1 MADTTVS
8 KQMHPYSYLIPALLI
23 YGVLFIVPTL
33 MFFFFSMT
41 VWTLKDY
48 SFVGLENFKMFITE
62 DSLRIGMKNTMIYA
76 VMTSSLKV
84 IIALFLAVFLSSG
97 LRSQNF
103 LRSIVFF
110 PNLVSTLAIGLTF
123 SSMMHPSRGVFN
135 TFLERLGFEGPD
147 WLGNVNIAL
156 FSIIS
161 VDVWKGLGVATVI
174 YLAGLQAI
182 PKDYYEAACI
192 DGATRWQEFLHITL
206 PLVRPSMNSVIIL
219 SFIGGMRSF
228 DLIWAM
234 TKGGPGFTTDV
245 VASIVYKQ
253 YANGYYGLSIA
264 GNVIMFGMISLFAFP
279 LYRFLIKG
287 EEAV

>member
-8 KQMHPYSYLIPALLI
+8 KQMHSYSYLIPAFLI

-33 MFFFFSMT
+33 MSFFFSMT

-48 SFVGLENFKMFITE
+48 SFVGLDNFKMFLSE
-62 DSLRIGMKNTMIYA
+62 DSLRIGIKNTMIYA
-76 VMTSSLKV
+76 MMTSGLKV

-110 PNLVSTLAIGLTF
+110 PNLVSTLAVGLTF
-123 SSMMHPSRGVFN
+123 SSLMHPTRGVFN
-135 TFLERLGFEGPD
+135 TFLARFGVEGPD
-147 WLGNVNIAL
+147 WLCNVNIAL
-156 FSIIS
+156 YSIIS
-161 VDVWKGLGVATVI
+161 VDVWKGLGVATII
-174 YLAGLQAI
+174 YLAGIQAI
-182 PKDYYEAACI
+182 PKDYYEAASI
-192 DGATRWQEFLHITL
+192 DGASKWHMFLHITL
-206 PLVRPSMNSVIIL
+206 PLVKPSMNSVIIL

-234 TKGGPGFTTDV
+234 TQGGPGFATDV

-253 YANGYYGLSIA
+253 YASGYYGLSIA
-264 GNVIMFGMISLFAFP
+264 GNVIMFLMISIFAFP
-279 LYRFLIKG
+279 LYRFLIKR